1 MSGGHFIVTRVYPLS
16 PNVALILR
24 HNILM
29 KEEAALKA
37 RSRPAGEGT
46 MWHFKELPFEHT
58 RVTYDPPPTQNAG
71 DLFRPGPT
79 ALLEEQR
86 KLETWL
92 GGVPITSRSKDKLTF
107 RCFTLSARHCRM
119 VNSLILENCR
129 ERVIFMNLLPLYKTI
144 RLGYDK
150 DLELQHKV
158 DYTKLK
164 RKLVDA
170 FRATQVTVGKEDEEQ
185 AGAAAAA
192 AVQTS
197 QYPLAANPTAL
208 PPTRRRK
215 KKKTSKSQTSSK
227 AAS

>member
-1 MSGGHFIVTRVYPLS
+1 
-16 PNVALILR
+16 
-24 HNILM
+24 
-29 KEEAALKA
+29 
-37 RSRPAGEGT
+37 
-46 MWHFKELPFEHT
+46 
-58 RVTYDPPPTQNAG
+58 
-71 DLFRPGPT
+71 
-79 ALLEEQR
+79 
-86 KLETWL
+86 
-92 GGVPITSRSKDKLTF
+92 
-107 RCFTLSARHCRM
+107 M